1 MNFKSNRRLDWAQFD
16 VQYFISLSRGVV
28 VQCLLTTFWIIY
40 FCPLIGTYCSS
51 RPEEVFRCTGPWCL
65 SKWGIKSWFKSSRQ
79 CRPPKLW
86 FSLFSSKKI
95 LSCQTAKL
103 QCKTLDTPTKLNFLK
118 EYVPRE
124 GRKEMTIDS
133 RDFRSSKKRTTKVFF
148 WITWGGWNS
157 KKIYF
162 D

>member
-1 MNFKSNRRLDWAQFD
+1 MFSILFLCHVVLLFSACSQLFE
-16 VQYFISLSRGVV
+16 YFIFV
-28 VQCLLTTFWIIY
+28 LLLEHIAHRDQKKFFAVT
-40 FCPLIGTYCSS
+40 
-51 RPEEVFRCTGPWCL
+51 WCL